1 MQQKLEIIVKDNK
14 YGLIN
19 QQQEIIVPCIY
30 DDIKHTMNN
39 DINYEYFEESEKG
52 FSILKLIC
60 EFKFQMVEIDAIETW
75 LAVKQNN
82 QWGFLNYKGELV
94 VDCIYDDIN
103 ILKKDYSIVQKG
115 YQYQFIYYLDNEL
128 IYSDFYDDIIA
139 VVDKHISYDNTEL
152 FPYLVVQVDNKK
164 SIIHIDS
171 KTMTSTFYDDI
182 IYLYNDYF
190 SVKQDGKYAVM
201 DIKNNVFTPF
211 IYDEIIWLFD
221 NLLKVKQANKY
232 GIINEQGAVIIP
244 ILYDDIDI
252 ANEQNNDGGV
262 KSSYIVATLSS
273 YIVAT
278 LNGKIGYF
286 NRQGRLVKPFTSLES
301 VEENTSLE
309 GVPIVLWVILAF
321 VLSIILIS
329 LLIK

>member
-1 MQQKLEIIVKDNK
+1 MQQKLEIIVKNNK

-39 DINYEYFEESEKG
+39 DRNYEYFEESEKG

-103 ILKKDYSIVQKG
+103 TLKKDYSIVQKG
-115 YQYQFIYYLDNEL
+115 HQYQFLYYSNNDEV
-128 IYSDFYDDIIA
+128 IYSDFYDDIVS
-139 VVDKHISYDNTEL
+139 VVYAHISYDNTEL
-152 FPYLVVQVDNKK
+152 FPYLIVQIDNKK
-164 SIIHIDS
+164 SIIHIDNQ
-171 KTMTSTFYDDI
+171 TMISTSYDDI
-182 IYLYNDYF
+182 IYLHDDYF
-190 SVKQDGKYAVM
+190 SVKQNSKYAVI
-201 DIKNNVFTPF
+201 DIKQNVFTPF

-232 GIINEQGAVIIP
+232 GVINEQGDVIIP

-252 ANEQNNDGGV
+252 ANKQNNDGGV
-262 KSSYIVATLSS
+262 KSSYIVE
-273 YIVAT
+273 T

-286 NRQGRLVKPFTSLES
+286 NRKGQLVRPFSVLTESKQNQAETSTEINHLRIY
-301 VEENTSLE
+301 VCIL
-309 GVPIVLWVILAF
+309 VLF
-321 VLSIILIS
+321 YLIW
-329 LLIK
+329 LFIKRHFS